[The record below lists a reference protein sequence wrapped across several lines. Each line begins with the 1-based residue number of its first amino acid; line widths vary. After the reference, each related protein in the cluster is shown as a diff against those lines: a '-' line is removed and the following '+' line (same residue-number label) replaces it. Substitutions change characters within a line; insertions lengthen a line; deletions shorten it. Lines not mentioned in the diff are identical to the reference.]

1 MQDEFCRLARIFSP
15 RRFWRFVAS
24 HESAIWSYAVGM
36 ACFSPVWPP
45 LPHDDPPPVLR
56 DDRECRVPQVDLT
69 PDEQLVWAR
78 LTDELGL

>member
-1 MQDEFCRLARIFSP
+1 
-15 RRFWRFVAS
+15 
-24 HESAIWSYAVGM
+24 M